1 MGKHALLSPSGANKW
16 VACSAA
22 PAAERG
28 ESDPLNIYAAEG
40 TAAHFLASECLDQGG
55 FKLGDCSGL
64 IIYINNDGE
73 ACWGEPEGSFYFK
86 FPVTS
91 DMVRHIDTYLNSL
104 KEFTG
109 EDGLLMAEQKLNIEP
124 ITGEKDATGT
134 TDAIVIRGSE
144 IQIHDLKYGMRAV
157 DAHENKQLL
166 IYAAAA
172 LEEYSFMYDFDQIT
186 LVIHQPRVFDDP
198 SFYTMTIDEFQLLV
212 EPIKVAAA
220 LALDVLKADDPF
232 QFAFAGNHC
241 SDYYCKARITCPVLL
256 REVEAASEE
265 AGLFMGDLSDGF
277 ANLDEEPSDFLERLG
292 ALAAK
297 IPMVNSWC
305 EDVMKRVTAEVLS
318 NGKKVPGFKA
328 VMGKK
333 GNRAWKSEEEFATT
347 VKGMR
352 VKREL
357 LYVEK
362 PVSPSALDT
371 LKKDGVVTEDHWKR
385 LQKIV
390 TWAEPKVTIAP
401 ASDKRPEVEVKK
413 QTQEELAAGF
423 E

>member
-1 MGKHALLSPSGANKW
+1 MAKHALLSPSGANKW
-16 VACSAA
+16 VACAAA
-22 PAAERG
+22 PAAELQA
-28 ESDPLNIYAAEG
+28 EKEVLNIYAAEG

-55 FKLGDCSGL
+55 FRLGDCSGL
-64 IIYINNDGE
+64 FIYINNDTE
-73 ACWGEPEGSFYFK
+73 ACWEEPEGGYLYK
-86 FPVTS
+86 FPVTT
-91 DMVRHIDTYLNSL
+91 DMVGHINTYLASL
-104 KEFTG
+104 KDFTD
-109 EDGLLMAEQKLNIEP
+109 EDGIMKAEQRLNIEP
-124 ITGEKDATGT
+124 ITGEIGASGTSDAV
-134 TDAIVIRGSE
+134 IIRGTE
-144 IQIHDLKYGMRAV
+144 LQIHDLKYGKRGV
-157 DAHENKQLL
+157 DAYENKQLL

-172 LEEYSFMYDFDQIT
+172 VEEYGFMYDFDQIT
-186 LVIHQPRVFDDP
+186 LVIHQPRVYDEP
-198 SFYTMTIDEFQLLV
+198 SVYTMNLGQFQLLLQPV
-212 EPIKVAAA
+212 QAAAA
-220 LALDVLKADDPF
+220 LALGVLTADDPF
-232 QFAFAGNHC
+232 EFAFAGSHC

-256 REVEAASEE
+256 REVEAASAE
-265 AGLFMGDLSDGF
+265 AEVFVGDLADGF
-277 ANLDEEPSDFLERLG
+277 VDVESDTFLERLG

-297 IPMVNSWC
+297 IPMVSSWC
-305 EDVMKRVTAEVLS
+305 EDIMKRVTAEVLS

-362 PVSPSALDT
+362 PVSPSVLDA

-401 ASDKRPEVEVKK
+401 ASDKHPEVEVKK

>member
-64 IIYINNDGE
+64 FIYINNDGE
-73 ACWGEPEGSFYFK
+73 ACWEEPEGSFSFK

-91 DMVRHIDTYLNSL
+91 DMVGHIDTYLNSL

-109 EDGLLMAEQKLNIEP
+109 EDGVLMAEQKLNIEP
-124 ITGEKDATGT
+124 VTGEPGATGT
-134 TDAIVIRGSE
+134 SDAVVIRGSE

-166 IYAAAA
+166 IYAGAA

-198 SFYTMTIDEFQLLV
+198 SFYTMTIDEFQLLI

-241 SDYYCKARITCPVLL
+241 GDYYCKARITCPVLL
-256 REVEAASEE
+256 REVEAASVE
-265 AGLFMGDLSDGF
+265 AVVLEGDLADGF
-277 ANLDEEPSDFLERLG
+277 VNGETDEFLERLG

-297 IPMVNSWC
+297 IPMVNFWC
-305 EDVMKRVTAEVLS
+305 EDIMKRVTAEVLS

-362 PVSPSALDT
+362 PVSPAVLDT

-385 LQKIV
+385 LQKVV

>member
-22 PAAERG
+22 PAAEIG
-28 ESDPLNIYAAEG
+28 QEDPLNIYAAEG

-64 IIYINNDGE
+64 FIYIDNDGE
-73 ACWGEPEGSFYFK
+73 ACWGEPEGSFSFK

-91 DMVRHIDTYLNSL
+91 DMVGYVDTYLNSL

-124 ITGEKDATGT
+124 VTGEPGATGT
-134 TDAIVIRGSE
+134 SDAVVIRGSE

-157 DAHENKQLL
+157 DAYENKQLL

-172 LEEYSFMYDFDQIT
+172 LEEYSFMYDFDKIT
-186 LVIHQPRVFDDP
+186 LAIHQPRVYDEP
-198 SFYTMTIDEFQLLV
+198 SVYSMTIDEFWSLI

-220 LALDVLKADDPF
+220 LALEVLKADDPF

-241 SDYYCKARITCPVLL
+241 SDSYCKARITCPVLL
-256 REVEAASEE
+256 REVETASEE
-265 AGLFMGDLSDGF
+265 AAVFMGDLSDGF
-277 ANLDEEPSDFLERLG
+277 DSLDEEPSDFLERLG

-305 EDVMKRVTAEVLS
+305 DDIMKRVTAEVLS

-333 GNRAWKSEEEFATT
+333 GNRAWKSEEEFAAT

-362 PVSPSALDT
+362 PVSPAVLDT

-385 LQKIV
+385 LQKVV